1 MIKYTTV
8 ISFILIAVLTSC
20 TSFVKFTSEDRV
32 KKIEFVEKEETESV
46 AGVEEN
52 IDYDG
57 NYELTDEVF
66 TGFASYYHN
75 KFHGRNTSSGEP
87 YDKDDYTAA
96 HRTLPFGTRLLV
108 RNLNNNKTVIVRV
121 NDRGPFVRGRILDL
135 SRIAAE
141 EIDMISSGVVEIEAT
156 VIKFGN

>member
-1 MIKYTTV
+1 MFFLI
-8 ISFILIAVLTSC
+8 ISVLGSC
-20 TSFVKFTSEDRV
+20 TSFVKFTSDDRV
-32 KKIEFVEKEETESV
+32 KKIEFVEKEDTESI
-46 AGVEEN
+46 AGFEEN

-108 RNLNNNKTVIVRV
+108 RNLNNNKTVIVRI

-135 SRIAAE
+135 SRVAAE
-141 EIDMISSGVVEIEAT
+141 EIDMLGSGVVEIEAT